1 MLGQSSRRQK
11 VKCPTRGR
19 RPVAIGRPLA
29 VHTWDE
35 NPPSFPKMREVIE
48 IVDPD
53 LTLVDRKLFNVLLAY
68 SYEAIYQ
75 NSAQEFQAAAAE
87 IRRAIGWEA
96 HDSNTK
102 IVASLR
108 RLQKTIVTIG
118 YYSET
123 EGLRQRNITLLVMS
137 DVPMGEGVIRWRFSD
152 YLAPYLGDPSQWA
165 RVHLPVMRKFS
176 SVYALKLYELLSLYV
191 HRHRKSWEAPVGQL
205 RELLGAVGK
214 SFLNWAQF
222 ERKVVLIAVTEINA
236 FAPFQVEYRTV
247 KAPRS
252 KRIDIVVFTIL
263 RRGDALEDVRAVGKS
278 RQQTALSLEDAGG
291 LRSQASVEGLVAL
304 IGPELLDRLREEFP
318 GVDVDDALREWAHWS
333 IRRGEE
339 VHSPS
344 AAFGAWFRRNR
355 RDGHERRGDEEVM
368 AGPPASSDVDVV
380 RASSWLSSQ
389 NPKRRE
395 VYLNIAR
402 GKVASLDVPN
412 TGVAHFGEWVPY
424 VLTEL
429 RNEGVI

>member
-1 MLGQSSRRQK
+1 MPPLAIQGSGPR
-11 VKCPTRGR
+11 R

-75 NSAQEFQAAAAE
+75 NAAQEFQAPAAE

-118 YYSET
+118 YYSEA

-137 DVPMGEGVIRWRFSD
+137 DVPLGEGVIRWRFSD

-191 HRHRKSWEAPVGQL
+191 HRRHKSWEAPVGQL
-205 RELLGAVGK
+205 RDLLGAVGK

-252 KRIDIVVFTIL
+252 KRIDIVVFTIVQ
-263 RRGDALEDVRAVGKS
+263 RGAVTES
-278 RQQTALSLEDAGG
+278 TRPAARQQGTLRLEHDSRTVERKRSATVDG
-291 LRSQASVEGLVAL
+291 LAAELGAD
-304 IGPELLDRLREEFP
+304 LLDRLGNEYP
-318 GVDVDDALREWAHWS
+318 GVDVDDAVREWTAWS
-333 IRRGEE
+333 IGRGEE

-344 AAFGAWFRRNR
+344 AAFGAWFRKNR
-355 RDGHERRGDEEVM
+355 RDGRERRGSGEV
-368 AGPPASSDVDVV
+368 AATQLTNPDVDVV
-380 RASSWLSSQ
+380 RAASWLSGQ

-402 GKVASLDVPN
+402 SKAGKLDVPN
-412 TGVAHFGEWVPY
+412 TGVAHFGAWVPY
-424 VLTEL
+424 VLDEL